1 MLFELSVSPA
11 DVSITSVTS
20 TESVAVE
27 PTPPSAR
34 SRPSPAVR
42 TLSFVRVVSSE
53 PFVITTYEAPGA
65 TANDQRSEQGPQAAA
80 DPGAPFE

>member
-1 MLFELSVSPA
+1 MLFELSVRPA

-53 PFVITTYEAPGA
+53 PFVITTYEAPG
-65 TANDQRSEQGPQAAA
+65 
-80 DPGAPFE
+80 GAEDALCRLFTVIFLRAPASSS